1 MSSEA
6 ILQIIFAIIILN
18 YLVDLLSG
26 LLNYNSFNNKLPEN
40 VSDIYNDKEYL
51 KSQEYKKEN
60 FRFNLITSSFSF
72 IILIVVLYNGYFGTL
87 DSIIRNYTF
96 ENEISPSILFFFAI
110 YFINDFISI
119 PFQLYRVFV
128 IEEKYGFN
136 NMKIRTYIFDKIK
149 GYFLT
154 IVIGLILLVPVLVLI
169 LLYPQNFWI
178 YAWILLSAF
187 MIFLNMFY
195 TSLIVPL
202 FNKLA
207 PLEDGDL
214 RKSLNEY
221 ASNVGFS
228 LSTRFLT
235 FSRQNGTEFK
245 KHFAKMWA
253 LDLKHARLY
262 KGQNF
267 VAV

>member
-72 IILIVVLYNGYFGTL
+72 IILIVVLYNGFFGAL
-87 DSIIRNYTF
+87 DSIVRNYTF
-96 ENEISPSILFFFAI
+96 ENEISPSILFFFSI

-128 IEEKYGFN
+128 IEDKYGFN
-136 NMKIRTYIFDKIK
+136 NMTISTFYMKNLKRLFLVCNNWLIIIRTYTYSNFTFSSK
-149 GYFLT
+149 FLDLCL
-154 IVIGLILLVPVLVLI
+154 GSF
-169 LLYPQNFWI
+169 FWI
-178 YAWILLSAF
+178 YDFFKYVL
-187 MIFLNMFY
+187 Y
-195 TSLIVPL
+195 LI
-202 FNKLA
+202 NC
-207 PLEDGDL
+207 
-214 RKSLNEY
+214 SII
-221 ASNVGFS
+221 
-228 LSTRFLT
+228 
-235 FSRQNGTEFK
+235 
-245 KHFAKMWA
+245 
-253 LDLKHARLY
+253 
-262 KGQNF
+262 
-267 VAV
+267 